1 MRQLLNLL
9 DKNRSAPRE
18 IRADASESGVTI
30 YLNGVIDA
38 DWGIGLADLVA
49 VLPSGSAPVSL
60 YINSPGGD
68 VFEARAMAGIIA
80 RHPGP
85 VTAIIEGVAASAATY
100 LAMAAGTVQMGDG
113 SLLMVHNSWTIS
125 MGDKNDLLETA
136 ALLEKIDG
144 TIAADYARK
153 TGATPEQVTAWMD
166 AETWFTAQEAMDA
179 GFIDAVVPNTQAS
192 STRAQ
197 WDLSAYSNVPKPEHI
212 PEQTVE
218 ERIAL
223 QVQRVTNRLRLL
235 GTRVSAPPHRTAA

>member
-18 IRADASESGVTI
+18 IRADVSESGVSL

-49 VLPSGSAPVSL
+49 AFPSAGPVYM

-68 VFEARAMAGIIA
+68 VFEARAMSGVIA

-100 LAMAAGTVQMGDG
+100 LAMAAGSVQMGDG
-113 SLLMVHNSWTIS
+113 SLLMVHNSWTFS

-166 AETWFTAQEAMDA
+166 AETWFTAQEAADA
-179 GFIDAVVPNTQAS
+179 GFVDSIVPNTQG
-192 STRAQ
+192 TRAQ
-197 WDLSAYSNVPKPEHI
+197 WDLSAYSNAPKPEQI

-218 ERIAL
+218 ERVAL

-235 GTRVSAPPHRTAA
+235 GTGVSAPPHRTAA

>member
-9 DKNRSAPRE
+9 DKNRAGPRE
-18 IRADASESGVTI
+18 IRADASASGVSI

-38 DWGIGLADLVA
+38 DWGIGLSDLVA
-49 VLPSGSAPVSL
+49 AFPADATPVSL

-68 VFEARAMAGIIA
+68 VFEARAMAGVVA

-100 LAMAAGTVQMGDG
+100 LAMAAGSVQMGEG
-113 SLLMVHNSWTIS
+113 SLMMVHNSWTIS
-125 MGDKNDLLETA
+125 MGDKNDLIETA

-166 AETWFTAQEAMDA
+166 AETWFTAQEAADA
-179 GFIDAVVPNTQAS
+179 GFVDAIVPNAQAA

-197 WDLSAYSNVPKPEHI
+197 WDLSAYANAPE
-212 PEQTVE
+212 PEQTPE
-218 ERIAL
+218 PSFDEQIAL
-223 QVQRVTNRLRLL
+223 QVQRVANRMRLL
-235 GTRVSAPPHRTAA
+235 NTRVSAPPHRTAA

>member
-9 DKNRSAPRE
+9 DKNRAAPRE
-18 IRADASESGVTI
+18 IRAEASDAGVSL

-49 VLPSGSAPVSL
+49 ALPADPAPVSM

-68 VFEARAMAGIIA
+68 VFEARAMAGAIA

-100 LAMAAGTVQMGDG
+100 LAMAAGSVQMGDG
-113 SLLMVHNSWTIS
+113 SLLMVHNSWTLS

-166 AETWFTAQEAMDA
+166 AETWFTAQEAADA
-179 GFIDAVVPNTQAS
+179 GFVDSIVPNTQG
-192 STRAQ
+192 TRAQ
-197 WDLSAYSNVPKPEHI
+197 WDLSAYSNAPKPEQI

-218 ERIAL
+218 ERVAL

-235 GTRVSAPPHRTAA
+235 GTGVSAPPHRTAA

>member
-1 MRQLLNLL
+1 MRQLLNLF
-9 DKNRSAPRE
+9 DKNRAAPRE
-18 IRADASESGVTI
+18 IRAEASEAGMTL

-49 VLPSGSAPVSL
+49 AFPSDGPVDM

-68 VFEARAMAGIIA
+68 VFEARAMAGVIA

-100 LAMAAGTVQMGDG
+100 LAMAAGSVQMGDG
-113 SLLMVHNSWTIS
+113 SLLMVHNSWTFS

-136 ALLEKIDG
+136 ALLGKIDG

-153 TGATPEQVTAWMD
+153 TGATTEQVTAWMD
-166 AETWFTAQEAMDA
+166 AETWFTAQEAADA
-179 GFIDAVVPNTQAS
+179 GFVDAIVPNTQ
-192 STRAQ
+192 STRAE
-197 WDLSAYSNVPKPEHI
+197 WDLSAYSNAPKPEQI